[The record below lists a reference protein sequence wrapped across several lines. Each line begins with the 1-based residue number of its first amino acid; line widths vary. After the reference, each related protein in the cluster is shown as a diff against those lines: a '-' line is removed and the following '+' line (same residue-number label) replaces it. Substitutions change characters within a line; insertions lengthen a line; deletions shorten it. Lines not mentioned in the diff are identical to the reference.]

1 MRILPVVYGATLLV
15 LLGINSVYAQSAPG
29 QTVNVTPNQQTT
41 QATAVSNPSG
51 QNISQQNNFYD
62 PSANAFGPGISCSG
76 PYLASSVYRD
86 DSSSPGSIG
95 SGSFANTGGTIG
107 IVIPINGTNKKCQEF
122 VNEIVFQRQIDTCLS
137 MAKQGF
143 SFDPNGQYALLAKR
157 CSGIRFTGQPISSA
171 KPLSPPPPPT
181 VITVPAI
188 PLSTIGPLPGSPITH
203 AEAPPQM
210 PVAPVTA
217 TQAAVASPPK
227 PQIPMSSTCQ
237 ALDPKK
243 KAALLAVLREP
254 SANRRA
260 VLDRLRA
267 ACVTDAEIVS
277 KL

>member
-1 MRILPVVYGATLLV
+1 MRILPVVYSATLLV
-15 LLGINSVYAQSAPG
+15 LLGMNSVYAQSAPG

-95 SGSFANTGGTIG
+95 TGSFANTGGTIG

-157 CSGIRFTGQPISSA
+157 CTGIRFTGQPISSA
-171 KPLSPPPPPT
+171 NPLSPPPPPT
-181 VITVPAI
+181 VITVPAT
-188 PLSTIGPLPGSPITH
+188 PLSTGPLPGSPVIH
-203 AEAPPQM
+203 AEAPPQTLAA
-210 PVAPVTA
+210 PAAPAQVADVPH
-217 TQAAVASPPK
+217 PK
-227 PQIPMSSTCQ
+227 PQIPVSSTCQ

-243 KAALLAVLREP
+243 KVALLALLREP
-254 SANRRA
+254 SANRQA
-260 VLDRLRA
+260 ALERLHA